1 MSRSTPAEIDADLIA
16 TTPINK
22 LSVLRADA
30 RAAIAARDAIEDCFS
45 PQWAEAHKEAIF
57 ACHAANAELERLAK
71 NPKTRHGSWR
81 TPADV
86 ELMLL
91 GYL

>member
-1 MSRSTPAEIDADLIA
+1 MSAEV
-16 TTPINK
+16 PNK
-22 LSVLRADA
+22 LSILRAVA
-30 RAAIAARDAIEDCFS
+30 IAAIEARDAIDDWFS
-45 PQWAEAHKEAIF
+45 PAGIAAYAEARRACLEA
-57 ACHAANAELERLAK
+57 HAEMERLAK
-71 NPKTRHGSWR
+71 NPATRHGSWR